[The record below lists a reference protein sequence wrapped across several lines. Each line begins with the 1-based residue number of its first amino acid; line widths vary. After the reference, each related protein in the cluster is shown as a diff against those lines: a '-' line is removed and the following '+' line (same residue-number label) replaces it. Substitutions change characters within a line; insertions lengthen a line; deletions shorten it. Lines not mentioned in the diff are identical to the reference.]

1 MGGFDWKAAVG
12 TIAPGLA
19 AVLGGPLAGGAV
31 KVLADALLGGS
42 SGDQVADEAKLA
54 GLLAGGITPEL
65 RAKILE
71 AEQQIKLAVVDLLKT
86 EQAAITGRWQADM
99 ASDSWLAKNVRPA
112 VLIYILTAYT
122 ALALLSGAE
131 FNVAPAYVELLG
143 QWGMLVMTAYFG
155 GRSAEKIFAILREGG
170 RSGGR

>member
-1 MGGFDWKAAVG
+1 MAFDWKSVVG

-19 AVLGGPLAGGAV
+19 TVLAGPLAGGAV
-31 KVLADALLGGS
+31 KVLADTLLGGS
-42 SGDQVADEAKLA
+42 TGDQVADEAKLA
-54 GLLAGGITPEL
+54 GLLAGGVTPEL

-71 AEQQIKLAVVDLLKT
+71 AEQQIRLAVVDLIKAD
-86 EQAAITGRWQADM
+86 QAAVTARWQADA

-122 ALALLSGAE
+122 ALALLSGAAI
-131 FNVAPAYVELLG
+131 NVAPAYVELLG

-155 GRSAEKIFAILREGG
+155 GRSAEKIFQILRG
-170 RSGGR
+170 R

>member
-1 MGGFDWKAAVG
+1 MGGLDWKAAVG

-19 AVLGGPLAGGAV
+19 AALGGPL
-31 KVLADALLGGS
+31 
-42 SGDQVADEAKLA
+42 ADEAKLA

-71 AEQQIKLAVVDLLKT
+71 AEQQIKLAAVDLLKT
-86 EQAAITGRWQADM
+86 EQTAVSDRWKADM
-99 ASDSWLAKNVRPA
+99 TSDSWLARNVRPA

-122 ALALLSGAE
+122 ALALLSGADV
-131 FNVAPAYVELLG
+131 NVAPEYVQLLG

-155 GRSAEKIFAILREGG
+155 GRSAEKIFAIVRGDRGG
-170 RSGGR
+170 R